1 MKSIFLTIALSALI
15 VGCSSPTDETVETA
29 KPDVEPNTEQLSP
42 YETESKFSVNEDGF
56 DKFVRTQVY
65 VAEQLVRKQMKE
77 PDTTEFRNWSYVK
90 AAESLPPTICGEV
103 TSKNSMDGMTGF
115 RKFLIKTDTTE
126 FGIEKS
132 TDGFDD
138 IYNEFCVM

>member
-103 TSKNSMDGMTGF
+103 TSKNSMGGMTGF